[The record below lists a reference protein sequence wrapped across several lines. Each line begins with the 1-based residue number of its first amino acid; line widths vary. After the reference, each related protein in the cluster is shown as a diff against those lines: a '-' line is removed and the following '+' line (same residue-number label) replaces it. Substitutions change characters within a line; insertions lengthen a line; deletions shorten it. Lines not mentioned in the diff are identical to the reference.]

1 MLTKRLQQAML
12 ALLALAAISAYPA
25 QPAQKKDLI
34 PSPTEKDW
42 LAISKLPDWSGIWVP
57 MTKDQD
63 AQIKSNPT
71 PWTPKVAK
79 LIEWQQEEAKASR
92 PPPLFVDCLPEGM
105 PSQLVFATGPSRSG
119 DIELIITTGVHGP
132 KEVWIGVLE

>member
-1 MLTKRLQQAML
+1 MLTKRLQHAAL
-12 ALLALAAISAYPA
+12 ALLALAAVSAYPA

-57 MTKDQD
+57 MTKDQA

-79 LIEWQQEEAKASR
+79 LTACQQQAPDAHR
-92 PPPLFVDCLPEGM
+92 PPPLFLDCRPEGM
-105 PSQLVFATGPSRSG
+105 TS
-119 DIELIITTGVHGP
+119 
-132 KEVWIGVLE
+132 